1 MEITALRGLFYGRNY
16 DQVQEKSMSLKD
28 DEAKLAEWIKT
39 GNDAADAKVD
49 SFLDKVKASDW
60 TPAIIAL
67 GGALIFVALILAW
80 LIG

>member
-1 MEITALRGLFYGRNY
+1 M
-16 DQVQEKSMSLKD
+16 DEKKN
-28 DEAKLAEWIKT
+28 LAEWVKT

-60 TPAIIAL
+60 TPAIISL

>member
-1 MEITALRGLFYGRNY
+1 
-16 DQVQEKSMSLKD
+16 MSLKD
-28 DEAKLAEWIKT
+28 EENKLAEWVKT

>member
-1 MEITALRGLFYGRNY
+1 
-16 DQVQEKSMSLKD
+16 MSLKD
-28 DEAKLAEWIKT
+28 EENKLAEWVKT

-49 SFLDKVKASDW
+49 SFLDKVKESHW